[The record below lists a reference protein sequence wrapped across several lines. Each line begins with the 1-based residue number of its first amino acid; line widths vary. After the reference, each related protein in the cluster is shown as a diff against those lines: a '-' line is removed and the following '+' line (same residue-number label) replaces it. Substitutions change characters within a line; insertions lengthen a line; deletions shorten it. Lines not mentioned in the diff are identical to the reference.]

1 MLVKISKAM
10 AKEFECLEK
19 LGDGSDY
26 PEKAGEHE
34 INEMTAVRML
44 GFIKE
49 ILKDLNNPALR
60 TAYLSLKKQLENGG
74 SVSQRNTDT
83 EFIWLNPDE
92 IVIEDQVRTEFN
104 EESIRELA
112 EDIKANGQIQ
122 PVTVRQSVKAES
134 WILVAG
140 ERRVRACLL
149 AGLKVLVRVIQ
160 ADKSKARRIQIAENV
175 QREDLSLMEKA
186 TAVKELYQELG
197 TMQAVADLVKKS
209 KGWVSK
215 LVAVAEGLSYWP
227 TKVLEESIC
236 EDMEALILLN
246 KIDLLS
252 NGTNRMW
259 SIYEK
264 MKAGGFGRKELQ
276 KVLKEIEEPKKE
288 TVAVKSNRLPV
299 QPPAV
304 EHARSAALN
313 NVQFR
318 DPESGLT
325 WTGRGKMPEWVK
337 VRLQEGKSL
346 DDLRAS
352 KTIDKKE
359 IDSPEVRCIQAEEA
373 DEFEELLC
381 RAWTIYRGNPSALE
395 AWIDG
400 AMEIGALGDVFPR
413 EEEDKLFFLRQ
424 IAAQFFIDE
433 RNKESSAAALIRE
446 YVEFNGE
453 YAASMPEEDWCDRAK
468 AFIGEWK

>member
-1 MLVKISKAM
+1 MLMVKISKAL
-10 AKEFECLEK
+10 ANDYARRAA
-19 LGDGSDY
+19 LGERPGYGDKDDGYTGSF
-26 PEKAGEHE
+26 PTSEGEWDLTFDE
-34 INEMTAVRML
+34 AEAM
-44 GFIKE
+44 
-49 ILKDLNNPALR
+49 LKDALVQVSGFG
-60 TAYLSLKKQLENGG
+60 TKPSMVMAYRWIATRLKTQLKELDAKVQEVIEKQDG
-74 SVSQRNTDT
+74 VSQRNTDT

-92 IVIEDQVRTEFN
+92 ILIEEQIRTEFN

-112 EDIKANGQIQ
+112 GDIKANGQIQ
-122 PVTVRQSVKAES
+122 PVTVRQSVEAGS

-149 AGLKVLVRVIQ
+149 AGLKVLARVIQ

-186 TAVKELYQELG
+186 TAVQELYQELG

-227 TKVLEESIC
+227 TKVLEEGIC

-252 NGTNRMW
+252 QGTNRMW

-288 TVAVKSNRLPV
+288 TVAVKSDRHPV
-299 QPPAV
+299 QPPV
-304 EHARSAALN
+304 MQHARSAAQN
-313 NVQFR
+313 NVQYK

-325 WTGRGKMPEWVK
+325 WTGRGKMPKWVET
-337 VRLQEGKSL
+337 RLQEGKSL

-352 KTIDKKE
+352 KGIDEKE
-359 IDSPEVRCIQAEEA
+359 IDSPVVKAEEA

-381 RAWTIYRGNPSALE
+381 RAWNRYGNNPRALE

-400 AMEIGALGDVFPR
+400 AMEIGALGDVFPS
-413 EEEDKLFFLRQ
+413 EEEDKLFFLLG
-424 IAAQFFIDE
+424 IAAQFFIDGM
-433 RNKESSAAALIRE
+433 K
-446 YVEFNGE
+446 
-453 YAASMPEEDWCDRAK
+453 K
-468 AFIGEWK
+468 